1 MIKQLLLI
9 LSFTF
14 GVAFTAFATPKAG
27 TVIEQGKIINKEYR
41 SYKDDDGKTVWYW
54 ELIVAYDSKIYR
66 CTINKEH
73 WDVEC
78 LGYSDRGARLTQ
90 GFPNS
95 LSVFAAR
102 RRQENEETTTY
113 LGIYIGLGWLCRITN
128 AGYKHEQHTDKVC
141 FKL

>member
-78 LGYSDRGARLTQ
+78 LGYSDRGAL
-90 GFPNS
+90 
-95 LSVFAAR
+95 
-102 RRQENEETTTY
+102 
-113 LGIYIGLGWLCRITN
+113 
-128 AGYKHEQHTDKVC
+128 D
-141 FKL
+141 